1 MKFAIT
7 VFAALTISGTAM
19 AHQVPVPAPR
29 PYMAQTNL
37 GGPILKRYQVAMPD
51 GRVRE
56 CTETR
61 HREAGR
67 GVVFNKT
74 CYRVR

>member
-1 MKFAIT
+1 MKLAIAI
-7 VFAALTISGTAM
+7 VAAVTISGTAM
-19 AHQVPVPAPR
+19 AHNPNPQHRPAIQQ
-29 PYMAQTNL
+29 ANL
-37 GGPILKRYQVAMPD
+37 GGPALARYQVAMPN
-51 GRVRE
+51 GRIRE

>member
-1 MKFAIT
+1 MKLAIAI
-7 VFAALTISGTAM
+7 VAAVTISGTAM
-19 AHQVPVPAPR
+19 AHTPTPPHRPAIQ
-29 PYMAQTNL
+29 QTNL

-74 CYRVR
+74 CFRVR

>member
-1 MKFAIT
+1 MKLAIAILT
-7 VFAALTISGTAM
+7 AVTISGTAM
-19 AHQVPVPAPR
+19 AHTPTPQRRPAIQQ
-29 PYMAQTNL
+29 ANL
-37 GGPILKRYQVAMPD
+37 GGPALARYQVAMPN
-51 GRVRE
+51 GRIRE